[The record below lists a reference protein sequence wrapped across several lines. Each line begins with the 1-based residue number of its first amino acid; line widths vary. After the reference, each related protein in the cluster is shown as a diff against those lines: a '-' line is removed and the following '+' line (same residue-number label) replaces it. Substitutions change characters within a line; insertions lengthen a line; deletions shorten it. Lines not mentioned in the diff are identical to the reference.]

1 MNKNIF
7 IFVVLGIFAVISLIS
22 FIIGL
27 ARINKKKKEKQINEK
42 VESLKKIKED
52 CANAELE
59 LINLQD
65 QLNINKTELLRLQ
78 NEQAKEQV
86 ALQCARDLRQSEAE
100 REKELIQQEV
110 SSYGNYL
117 WEKEKQKHKSRSD
130 AYIENLKELTEAYD
144 MVAEMHKADAEFART
159 EALEIIGSFQNTIED
174 YRAQCEAINEQR
186 RQEELLENEKASH
199 MLQLSSSEKEDIDRL
214 LELSRT
220 FNQKTVIYKLIWSA
234 FLQKPFND
242 MINTL
247 FGNSVPRSV
256 IYCIEN
262 QKSHKKYVGKTYA
275 EVSKRWAEHI
285 KTSLNIGTVA
295 KQKIHEALYGNWG
308 DFTFTVLEQ
317 VDKDKLSER
326 EKFYIDLYESNVYG
340 YNLKKGG

>member
-1 MNKNIF
+1 MNRDSFFLI
-7 IFVVLGIFAVISLIS
+7 ILYVLAGTSLIS
-22 FIIGL
+22 FIISL
-27 ARINKKKKEKQINEK
+27 VKIRRKRKKRQLNEK
-42 VESLKKIKED
+42 NESLKKVKEE
-52 CANAELE
+52 CAEAKLE
-59 LINLQD
+59 LINLQE
-65 QLNINKTELLRLQ
+65 QLSTGKTELSQLQ
-78 NEQAKEQV
+78 NEQAKEQAV
-86 ALQCARDLRQSEAE
+86 LQCARDLRQSEAE

-117 WEKEKQKHKSRSD
+117 WEKEKQKHETRSGT
-130 AYIENLKELTEAYD
+130 YIESLKGLTEAYD

-186 RQEELLENEKASH
+186 RNEELLENEKASH

-220 FNQKTVIYKLIWSA
+220 FNQKIVIYKLTWSA

-242 MINTL
+242 MINTV
-247 FGNSVPRSV
+247 FGSGVPRSV

-262 QKSHKKYVGKTYA
+262 QKSHKKYIGKTSA

-285 KTSLNIGTVA
+285 KSSLNIGTVS

-317 VDKDKLSER
+317 VDKAKLSER